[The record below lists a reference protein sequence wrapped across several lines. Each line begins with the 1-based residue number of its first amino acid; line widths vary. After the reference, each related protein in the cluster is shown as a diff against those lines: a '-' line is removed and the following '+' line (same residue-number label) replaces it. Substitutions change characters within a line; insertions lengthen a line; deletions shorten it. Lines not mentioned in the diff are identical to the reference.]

1 MKPSI
6 LIVDDDKHTR
16 DGLQRALRAQYD
28 IRLAENGETALR
40 LLKESPPDLMLTDL
54 RMPGMDGLNLLRRA
68 RASHP
73 GLLIILLTAYGS
85 VETAVEAMKH
95 GATDF
100 LTKPV
105 NLDQLEL
112 LLQRTLRNR
121 ARDNADCAD
130 SGALGEH
137 ALPIIGASPAMQ
149 RVLAIVKQAAPTQAT
164 ILINGESGTGKEL
177 VARAI
182 HNLSPR
188 AKNPF
193 IPVHCAALT
202 PTLFES
208 ELFGH
213 EKGAFTGAEIRRKGR
228 FELAHNGTLFLDEIS
243 ELDPALQVKLLR
255 VLQERRFERVG
266 GEASIDV
273 DFRLV
278 SATNRDLSEWVRQGK
293 FREDL
298 YFRLN
303 VIDITLPPLRERHGD
318 IPLLC
323 GHFLAEFAKLHNR
336 PVRAIAPETMLLLQA
351 YPWPGNIRE
360 LQRAIEKM
368 VILAPGDTLAPEDL
382 PPNIAKRENGHSCPF
397 MPDSQTDRNV
407 RSPLMP
413 DERAQ
418 ILAALAQCRN
428 NRTRAAQLLGIPRR
442 TFQRKL
448 AEYGIPL
455 KISKPANP
463 NQGTAH
469 AAPTV

>member
-1 MKPSI
+1 MPNISPIPMKPSL

-16 DGLQRALRAQYD
+16 DGLERALRARYD
-28 IRLAENGETALR
+28 VRLAENAGTALR
-40 LLKESPPDLMLTDL
+40 LIAAAPPDLLLTDL
-54 RMPGMDGLNLLRRA
+54 RMPGMDGLQLLRRA
-68 RASHP
+68 RAAHP
-73 GLLIILLTAYGS
+73 ALLIILMTAYGS

-121 ARDNADCAD
+121 AAETAPAPAETTGP
-130 SGALGEH
+130 GAIL
-137 ALPIIGASPAMQ
+137 GASPAM
-149 RVLAIVKQAAPTQAT
+149 RRMLEIVQQAAPTQAT
-164 ILINGESGTGKEL
+164 ILIRGESGTGKEL

-182 HNLSPR
+182 HRLSTR
-188 AKNPF
+188 ASKPF
-193 IPVHCAALT
+193 VPVHCAALS

-213 EKGAFTGAEIRRKGR
+213 EKGAFTGAEARRKGR
-228 FELAHNGTLFLDEIS
+228 FELAHGGTLFLDEIS

-255 VLQERRFERVG
+255 VLQERSFERVG

-278 SATNRDLSEWVRQGK
+278 AATNRDLEDWVRQGK

-303 VIDITLPPLRERHGD
+303 VIDITLPPLRERDGD

-323 GHFLAEFAKLHNR
+323 AHFLDEFAKLHNR
-336 PVRAIAPETMLLLQA
+336 PVRAVAPEALQLLQA

-368 VILAPGDTLAPEDL
+368 VVLARGETLTVDDL
-382 PPNIAKRENGHSCPF
+382 PPNILDGGRISPPAAAP
-397 MPDSQTDRNV
+397 
-407 RSPLMP
+407 SPLG
-413 DERAQ
+413 ERDQ
-418 ILAALAQCRN
+418 ILAALSQCRN
-428 NRTRAAQLLGIPRR
+428 NRTRAAQLLGISRR
-442 TFQRKL
+442 TLHRKL
-448 AEYGIPL
+448 DAHEIPG
-455 KISKPANP
+455 KINRAARPAAGGVATTISCIGEP
-463 NQGTAH
+463 S
-469 AAPTV
+469 

>member
-112 LLQRTLRNR
+112 LLQRTLRDRN
-121 ARDNADCAD
+121 RDNGDHAD
-130 SGALGEH
+130 GAPGER
-137 ALPIIGASPAMQ
+137 ALPSLDAIVGASPAMQ

-303 VIDITLPPLRERHGD
+303 VIDITLPPLREREGD

-323 GHFLAEFAKLHNR
+323 ARFLEEFSRLHNR
-336 PVRAIAPETMLLLQA
+336 PVRAIAPEAMQKLQA

-368 VILAPGDTLAPEDL
+368 VVLATGGTLGVADL
-382 PPNIAKRENGHSCPF
+382 PPNIANMVGRDLRASRLDDASPTARPEVAPYLVNERE
-397 MPDSQTDRNV
+397 
-407 RSPLMP
+407 
-413 DERAQ
+413 Q
-418 ILAALAQCRN
+418 ILTVLAQCRN
-428 NRTRAAQLLGIPRR
+428 NRTRASQLLGIPRR
-442 TFQRKL
+442 TLHRKL
-448 AEYGIPL
+448 EKYGVPL
-455 KISKPANP
+455 KINKTANKEH
-463 NQGTAH
+463 G
-469 AAPTV
+469 